1 MNLST
6 PASPPRLLPLG
17 DAAWTLELAPGL
29 DDTANRRV
37 MALADALRAARRCEP
52 SLADVT
58 DVVPSFRSLTV
69 HFDPLRADADALGQW
84 LLTAAQASAAAPHT
98 PRCWRLPLCCDLSV
112 APDLADLAA
121 ATGLSVEA
129 VVSLFSQAPLR
140 VAMIGFM
147 PGFPYMTGLPPALA
161 RPRRATPRKAV
172 PARSVAVAGEMACI
186 YPWQSPGGWHLLGRC
201 PLPMFELAHPQ
212 QAAWL
217 QAGDEVRW
225 QVISLDALTALEQR
239 VQRGAWRREDFL
251 IPSVEAATS

>member
-1 MNLST
+1 MS
-6 PASPPRLLPLG
+6 PAWPEGPRLLALG
-17 DAAWTLELAPGL
+17 ESAWTVEFGSSATPE
-29 DDTANRRV
+29 AHHRV
-37 MALADALRAARRCEP
+37 MALAEVLQAQRDELQRRH
-52 SLADVT
+52 AVHDIVI
-58 DVVPSFRSLTV
+58 SFRSLTV
-69 HFDPLRADADALGQW
+69 HFDPLHRSDDDLGQC
-84 LLTAAQASAAAPHT
+84 LLAMAQHLQPSVHSG
-98 PRCWRLPLCCDLSV
+98 RCWHLPLCCDLSV

-129 VVSLFSQAPLR
+129 VISQFSQAPLR

-161 RPRRATPRKAV
+161 LPRRATPRKAV

-201 PLPMFELAHPQ
+201 PLPMFELTHPQ

-225 QVISLDALTALEQR
+225 QLISLDALTALEQR
-239 VQRGAWRREDFL
+239 VESGDWQREDFL
-251 IPSVEAATS
+251 IPSVGAAAA

>member
-1 MNLST
+1 M
-6 PASPPRLLPLG
+6 AAFAAPRLLPLG
-17 DAAWTLELAPGL
+17 DAAWTLELAPHL
-29 DDTANRRV
+29 DDAANRRV
-37 MALADALRAARRCEP
+37 MALAHALQAALPHDAVLAAV
-52 SLADVT
+52 S

-69 HFDPLRADADALGQW
+69 HFDPLRTDAAALGQW
-84 LLTAAQASAAAPHT
+84 LLTAAQATAAAPHSL
-98 PRCWRLPLCCDLSV
+98 RCWRLPLCCDLSL

-121 ATGLSVEA
+121 ATGLTVAA
-129 VVSLFSQAPLR
+129 VVSQFSQAPLR

-161 RPRRATPRKAV
+161 LPRRATPRKAV

-225 QVISLDALTALEQR
+225 QLISADDCAALEQR
-239 VQRGAWRREDFL
+239 VQSGDWRREDFL
-251 IPSVEAATS
+251 IPSVGAAAS